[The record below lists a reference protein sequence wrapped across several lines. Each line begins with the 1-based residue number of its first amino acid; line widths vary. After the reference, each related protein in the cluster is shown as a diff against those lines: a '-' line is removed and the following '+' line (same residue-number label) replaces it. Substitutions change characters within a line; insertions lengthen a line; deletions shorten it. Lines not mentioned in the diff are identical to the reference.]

1 MLPRFVAFAE
11 LELGPAELGPA
22 APLEAFAAGARRATD
37 VRAVSE
43 NEKILV
49 MRFGHACNT
58 IEYTHAF
65 DTH

>member
-1 MLPRFVAFAE
+1 MVPRLVAFAE

-22 APLEAFAAGARRATD
+22 GAFAAGARRTTD

-49 MRFGHACNT
+49 MRFGHACDT